1 MGHSL
6 SQKVIIMDVKIGSMN
21 VSIWSILL
29 IIGGLLAF
37 IGMFL
42 DYVVMTIDLGFL
54 GSESEGF
61 TGLDLLDTD
70 EDEYGALSFVSKF
83 PLVIGIVGILAL
95 LSGVL
100 PMFVKGQDKVFTIAG
115 AVFAVV
121 AVVLAIWFFVQGVGP
136 GLFVDEPMQELF
148 GDTLSA
154 GVGLYLALVGS
165 IVAAVGGILN
175 LKEAL

>member
-1 MGHSL
+1 MFIF
-6 SQKVIIMDVKIGSMN
+6 VPMIGTS
-21 VSIWSILL
+21 VYWIAAVALL
-29 IIGGLLAF
+29 IA
-37 IGMFL
+37 
-42 DYVVMTIDLGFL
+42 
-54 GSESEGF
+54 
-61 TGLDLLDTD
+61 
-70 EDEYGALSFVSKF
+70 
-83 PLVIGIVGILAL
+83 
-95 LSGVL
+95 
-100 PMFVKGQDKVFTIAG
+100 
-115 AVFAVV
+115 V

>member
-21 VSIWSILL
+21 VSIWTILL
-29 IIGGLLAF
+29 VIGGLLAF

-42 DYVVMTIDLGFL
+42 DYIVVTVDLFVTT
-54 GSESEGF
+54 ETEGL
-61 TGLDLLDTD
+61 TGLDLLDT
-70 EDEYGALSFVSKF
+70 EDEYGAFSYVAKF

-95 LSGVL
+95 LSGIL

-115 AVFAVV
+115 AVLAIV
-121 AVVLAIWFFVQGVGP
+121 AVVLAIWFFVQGVGD
-136 GLFVDEPMQELF
+136 GLFVDEWAQAMW
-148 GDTLSA
+148 GDSLSA

>member
-1 MGHSL
+1 
-6 SQKVIIMDVKIGSMN
+6 MDVKIGSMN
-21 VSIWSILL
+21 VSIWTILL

-61 TGLDLLDTD
+61 TALDLLDSD

-115 AVFAVV
+115 AVF

>member
-1 MGHSL
+1 
-6 SQKVIIMDVKIGSMN
+6 MDVKIGSMN

-42 DYVVMTIDLGFL
+42 DYVVIDYYLDT
-54 GSESEGF
+54 EGIS
-61 TGLDLLDTD
+61 GLDLVS
-70 EDEYGALSFVSKF
+70 EDDYGGLTYLSKF
-83 PLVIGIVGILAL
+83 PLVIGILGL
-95 LSGVL
+95 LSLVAAVL
-100 PMFVKGQDKVFTIAG
+100 PMFVKGQDKIFTIAG
-115 AVFAVV
+115 ALFAVV

-136 GLFVDEPMQELF
+136 GLFEEGLVRAFFENAEDKI
-148 GDTLSA
+148 TA
-154 GVGLYLALVGS
+154 GIGLYLALVGS

>member
-1 MGHSL
+1 
-6 SQKVIIMDVKIGSMN
+6 MDVKIGSMN
-21 VSIWSILL
+21 VSIWTILL
-29 IIGGLLAF
+29 VIGGLLAF

-42 DYVVMTIDLGFL
+42 DYVVMTIEVPFL
-54 GSESEGF
+54 GSETEGL
-61 TGLDLLDTD
+61 TGLDLLDT
-70 EDEYGALSFVSKF
+70 EDEYGAFSYVAKF

-115 AVFAVV
+115 AVLAIV
-121 AVVLAIWFFVQGVGP
+121 AVVLAIWFFVQGVGD
-136 GLFVDEPMQELF
+136 GLFVDEWAQAAF